1 MDTDLESING
11 FSAGN
16 SAAEVF
22 IQGLAGMVNQGDVE
36 TMIRAQ
42 KQMLQRFEKTNEMLL
57 NCNALSQSRLK
68 TANEDFKRHVK
79 CLGEMKKDL
88 DYIFRKIRIIKQKL
102 QQQYPVI
109 YAEVQPQQQQRSS
122 LAEEAEDE
130 TETASTSKAKAT
142 GGGGGAE
149 GAATVA
155 AAALLTVTEAE
166 GGAAKAEGGAAKAEG
181 GAAKA
186 AAVDEGSAPAT
197 TSTKPTA
204 ASGSKKSGATIEYVQ
219 MEEAIDN
226 GVVELENELIKR
238 VCSVEIANPNDS
250 SDCTS
255 EDTG

>member
-1 MDTDLESING
+1 MDTDLESFNG

-109 YAEVQPQQQQRSS
+109 YAEVQPQQKQRSS

-142 GGGGGAE
+142 GGE
-149 GAATVA
+149 GAAA
-155 AAALLTVTEAE
+155 SLPLLLTEVATE
-166 GGAAKAEGGAAKAEG
+166 GGAAKV
-181 GAAKA
+181 
-186 AAVDEGSAPAT
+186 AAVDEGSAAT
-197 TSTKPTA
+197 TSTKTTA
-204 ASGSKKSGATIEYVQ
+204 ASGSKKCGATIEYVQ